1 MNRQRPQKHQNRTAF
16 KNNLHDTST
25 KTKFLNSMDVSGVCQ
40 KCKNIIEWKIKYKKY
55 KSLTAPKKC
64 VGCEQ
69 KTVKHNY
76 HVLCNKCAREK
87 DVCAKCYKKAEVI
100 EATQTDAQMD
110 VAALVKTLPER
121 KRRTVMR
128 FINKLGGE
136 VTPDVRSQIEEMVAK
151 LESTSLDNTEFDS
164 SSDGDS
170 CESDED

>member
-1 MNRQRPQKHQNRTAF
+1 MSPYSTQVCTYHNCCKMSSAKGSMNRQRPQKHQNRTAF

-87 DVCAKCYKKAEVI
+87 DVCAKCYKKAEVGI
-100 EATQTDAQMD
+100 YLHTWMH
-110 VAALVKTLPER
+110 PPIR
-121 KRRTVMR
+121 
-128 FINKLGGE
+128 
-136 VTPDVRSQIEEMVAK
+136 
-151 LESTSLDNTEFDS
+151 LDNN
-164 SSDGDS
+164 
-170 CESDED
+170 